1 MNIKLQ
7 SSAGYSA
14 IDFWLKMLFFAL
26 ICIFFL
32 VGCVTP
38 ANKGGPK
45 TVSLKE
51 AKKITATF
59 ERQTF
64 TPPPRT
70 IRDVTAIL
78 AQEKPDDLKS
88 YQKALALADRK
99 APATKNASRLAQF
112 YFKRGMAAGEV
123 GRARQNLADL
133 RLAVKYGTQ
142 SNSQNLQRIMF
153 RLGTVEQISGNFSK
167 GVQLMENAI
176 AKEGGPAGRSIYSA
190 ILAESYAY
198 IGDVAAANEALA
210 RAKKLRGQSIA
221 RYKLRLKTISEMNSY
236 ISLAQG
242 AILGATGRLAEA
254 EVHHRR
260 AVKYMGGSKEKKR
273 ISDYNW
279 MVAELADNL
288 RRQGRLIEAEV
299 EARRALQ
306 SSLQSHGRYYVET
319 GTIIRKLTKVI
330 FEQGRYAEAE
340 ALARANLDI
349 YQQIGTAADSAILA
363 MVRSMLAEALLTQ
376 MRWDEALVEYD
387 AIRTV
392 LKTDQASYEKLIAV
406 NVNLWLA
413 LIKRGRIHESLAL
426 IQPALERKKALF
438 GEEHYDTAEI
448 QGVFAIALAAKGEKE
463 MALNQFA
470 MAVPILLQR
479 SNRSEGGGNTK
490 TARDFRL
497 GLILDAFIQLLAKVQ
512 GATLETKAGI
522 DAAAEAFR
530 LADVA
535 RGRTVKQALAASS
548 ARAAAKDPDLADLA
562 RREQDALTQIGALN
576 GLLSNVL
583 SAPSDQ
589 QNPKAIKDLRL
600 RIDRLRSARAALI
613 KEIEARFPN
622 YANLIDPKP
631 SSIEEAQSNLMPGEA
646 LVATYVGESGSYVWA
661 IPHQG
666 PAAFASSGLDA
677 KRIVQMVKTL
687 RTALDPTADTLGDIP
702 DLDLEIAYR
711 LYEALLKPVETGW
724 KDAKNLI
731 VIAHGALG
739 FLPFSVLP
747 TKAVKLDPEKK
758 PLFSNYRAIP
768 YLARSHAVTV
778 LPSVVSLRALRN
790 LPPATTDRQPFT
802 GFGDPYFSV
811 AQVPRKEAKAQ
822 VASDALTR
830 GLPLKRRA
838 FKVVSAQQNSAT
850 IAILPPLPDTAV
862 ELREIALALKADP
875 ERDVFL
881 AKAASED
888 RVKSMDLSDVKV
900 LAFATHGLLPGDLD
914 GLSQMALA
922 LSSPDVTGG
931 TEDGLLTM
939 GEILGLK
946 LNADWVVLSACNTGA
961 GEGAGA
967 EAVSGLGR
975 AFFYAGTRALLV
987 SNWPVETTSAKTL
1000 TTHLF
1005 RQQAADPNLSRSE
1018 ALNRTML
1025 DLIDR
1030 LGYMEEGKMVFSY
1043 AHPVFWAPFSLVGD
1057 GG

>member
-1 MNIKLQ
+1 
-7 SSAGYSA
+7 
-14 IDFWLKMLFFAL
+14 
-26 ICIFFL
+26 
-32 VGCVTP
+32 
-38 ANKGGPK
+38 
-45 TVSLKE
+45 
-51 AKKITATF
+51 
-59 ERQTF
+59 
-64 TPPPRT
+64 
-70 IRDVTAIL
+70 
-78 AQEKPDDLKS
+78 
-88 YQKALALADRK
+88 
-99 APATKNASRLAQF
+99 
-112 YFKRGMAAGEV
+112 MAAGEV

-142 SNSQNLQRIMF
+142 SNSQNLQRMMF
-153 RLGTVEQISGNFSK
+153 RLGTVEQLSGNFSK

-176 AKEGGPAGRSIYSA
+176 AKGGWLDDRSIYSA

-221 RYKLRLKTISEMNSY
+221 RYKLPLKTISQMNSY

-260 AVKYMGGSKEKKR
+260 AVKSMSGFKEKIR

-319 GTIIRKLTKVI
+319 GTVIRKLTKVI

-413 LIKRGRIHESLAL
+413 LIKGGRIHESLAL

-438 GEEHYDTAEI
+438 GEEHYDTAEM

-463 MALNQFA
+463 MALNKFA

-479 SNRSEGGGNTK
+479 SNWSEGGENTK

-497 GLILDAFIQLLAKVQ
+497 GLILDTFIQLLAKVQ
-512 GATLETKAGI
+512 GTTLETKAGI

-548 ARAAAKDPDLADLA
+548 ARAAAIDPDLADLA
-562 RREQDALTQIGALN
+562 RREQDAL
-576 GLLSNVL
+576 
-583 SAPSDQ
+583 
-589 QNPKAIKDLRL
+589 
-600 RIDRLRSARAALI
+600 SARAALI

-677 KRIVQMVKTL
+677 KRIVQMVKSL

-758 PLFSNYRAIP
+758 PLFSNYRAVP

-881 AKAASED
+881 A
-888 RVKSMDLSDVKV
+888 DLSDVKV

-931 TEDGLLTM
+931 AEDGLLTM